1 MKMEKFYL
9 LVVVVLCFTFIVRLF
24 SLFRKKDNGNQKL
37 IETEI
42 FNTER
47 NISNKKVI
55 ETNHKDEKDEN
66 SNEELSKPIIT
77 TKNTFLY
84 PDDDF
89 GTLTKGKVYN
99 SIVYDSEISDNS
111 TKDKMKIRTIKKKK
125 NSSK

>member
-1 MKMEKFYL
+1 MEKIYLL
-9 LVVVVLCFTFIVRLF
+9 LVVVFCFIFIVRLF

-42 FNTER
+42 SNIER
-47 NISNKKVI
+47 DISNKKVI
-55 ETNHKDEKDEN
+55 ETNHKDEKGET

-89 GTLTKGKVYN
+89 GTMKNGKVYN
-99 SIVYDSEISDNS
+99 SITYESGIIDKNS
-111 TKDKMKIRTIKKKK
+111 NVDKMKIITIKKKNK
-125 NSSK
+125 SSK

>member
-1 MKMEKFYL
+1 MEKFYL
-9 LVVVVLCFTFIVRLF
+9 LVVVVLCFIFIVRLF

-42 FNTER
+42 FNPER

-55 ETNHKDEKDEN
+55 ETNHKDEKDET
-66 SNEELSKPIIT
+66 SNEQLSKPIIT

-84 PDDDF
+84 PDDVF